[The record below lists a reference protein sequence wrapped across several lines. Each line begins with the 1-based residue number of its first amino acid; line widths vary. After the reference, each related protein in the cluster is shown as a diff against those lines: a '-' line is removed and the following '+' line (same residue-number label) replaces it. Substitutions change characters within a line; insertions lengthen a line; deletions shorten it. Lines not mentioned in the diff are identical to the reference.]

1 MRADLGLQFI
11 FILCAQHAH
20 LVTVA
25 IQVSQKL
32 SLGLKLV
39 FLSMCDA
46 ITHLRWMAYKVKPT
60 QKWFPD
66 SNICIF
72 RKTLGP
78 TEIFG
83 KASIGPTK
91 STFLRRSWD

>member
-11 FILCAQHAH
+11 FILCAQNAH

-46 ITHLRWMAYKVKPT
+46 ITHLRWM
-60 QKWFPD
+60 
-66 SNICIF
+66 
-72 RKTLGP
+72 
-78 TEIFG
+78 
-83 KASIGPTK
+83 
-91 STFLRRSWD
+91 